1 MNKGQIIPSVNFHL
15 WEPCNMRCKFC
26 FATFQDTKR
35 TILPKGHLPKEEA
48 IRVVQ
53 GLADYGFEKITFAGG
68 EPSLCPWL
76 SELVI
81 TAKEA
86 GMTTMIVTNGSGLSD
101 AFLEKN
107 KEHLD
112 WITISID
119 SLNEDSNIEIGRAI
133 MGKKAYSK
141 EYYLSMIERVK
152 NYGYGLKIN
161 TVVNRYNY
169 KEDMFDFIQVT
180 EPRRWK
186 VFQVLSIM
194 GENDKNIERYAISGD
209 EFKSFLQRHKHVS
222 CLIPEDNSEMTGSY
236 VMVDPAG
243 RFYNN
248 ENGSYTYSQPILDVG
263 AQEAIQE
270 MDYNLGKFLDRGG
283 LYKWS

>member
-1 MNKGQIIPSVNFHL
+1 
-15 WEPCNMRCKFC
+15 MRCKFC
-26 FATFQDTKR
+26 FATFQATKR

-48 IRVVQ
+48 IKVVQ
-53 GLADYGFEKITFAGG
+53 SLADYGFEKITFAGG

-86 GMTTMIVTNGSGLSD
+86 DMTTMIVTNGSRLSEK
-101 AFLEKN
+101 FLEKN

-169 KEDMFDFIQVT
+169 EEDMFDFIQAT

-222 CLIPEDNSEMTGSY
+222 YLVPEDNSEMTGSY

-248 ENGSYTYSQPILDVG
+248 ENGSYAYSQPILDVG
-263 AQEAIQE
+263 AQQAIQE
-270 MDYNLGKFLDRGG
+270 MNYDLDKFLERGG
-283 LYKWS
+283 LYQWS